1 MTEWK
6 IVTDSGSAI
15 RTLPTNKNIKFDVA
29 PLTIRLGQQE
39 FVDDA
44 QLDLENFVQTMHE
57 AKEKSSSACP
67 SPDVYAQH
75 FEGANKIICFTITGQ
90 LSGSFNSARIGATLA
105 QEKNNS
111 LDIYIHDSRSA
122 GGEMDLLIHKAVELI
137 EENPNQSIE
146 ELAQKIQA
154 YHENTHVAIMLE
166 SVKNLANNGRVSKLI
181 SAVIGMMGIRLI
193 GTRTN
198 EGTIELNHKV
208 RGQARGI
215 RAMVDDMVKNG
226 YRGGR
231 IYLNH
236 ILCES
241 LAQEV
246 SDEITKLFPD
256 ADIHINCG
264 SALCSFYAET
274 NGIIIGYETI

>member
-1 MTEWK
+1 
-6 IVTDSGSAI
+6 
-15 RTLPTNKNIKFDVA
+15 
-29 PLTIRLGQQE
+29 
-39 FVDDA
+39 
-44 QLDLENFVQTMHE
+44 
-57 AKEKSSSACP
+57 
-67 SPDVYAQH
+67 
-75 FEGANKIICFTITGQ
+75 
-90 LSGSFNSARIGATLA
+90 
-105 QEKNNS
+105 
-111 LDIYIHDSRSA
+111 
-122 GGEMDLLIHKAVELI
+122 MDLLIHKAVELI

-236 ILCES
+236 IP
-241 LAQEV
+241 V
-246 SDEITKLFPD
+246 SYTHLR
-256 ADIHINCG
+256 AH
-264 SALCSFYAET
+264 ET
-274 NGIIIGYETI
+274 N